1 MVRINKKNYRYNRA
15 KKIHMIT
22 FGENHYSSCIF
33 CEEWFNESPIEFFDS
48 STEETYQLP
57 YCSRKC
63 QVEDPDGDVIKNKVI
78 ELCNSYK
85 NDNIKEQEKR
95 GKARKKKLEEMAQ
108 TERINSAIEEEQRN
122 KEKINLGLVN
132 LCCGL
137 CFLCFYFIYT
147 ISLLSNART
156 TSGERRNHQTRW
168 YF

>member
-122 KEKINLGLVN
+122 KEKNKLGFGKSVLWLVFFM
-132 LCCGL
+132 LL
-137 CFLCFYFIYT
+137 FYLYNKFIK
-147 ISLLSNART
+147 
-156 TSGERRNHQTRW
+156 
-168 YF
+168 